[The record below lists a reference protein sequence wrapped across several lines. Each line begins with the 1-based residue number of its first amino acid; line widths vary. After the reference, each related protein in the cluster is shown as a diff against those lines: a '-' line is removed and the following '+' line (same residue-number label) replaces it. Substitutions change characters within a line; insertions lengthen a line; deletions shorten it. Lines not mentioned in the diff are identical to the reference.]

1 MSKETLSKF
10 FASIF
15 VLFVSPFI
23 GEGLSCST
31 PFLEMINPINFILL
45 MMLYGFGA
53 LITREL
59 TLRWQTKSY
68 AFLTLIF
75 LGLAYGCIE
84 EGLFLMSFFNPE
96 WGDLGD
102 FQYYGRVMGVN
113 WTWAVFLAI
122 FHMVFSIIVPIVFAH
137 FTFPTIKEEKWLP
150 NYLLIIF
157 IVLFFLGGGV
167 WIFFVYT
174 DFGYLPGIL
183 EYLLCLFVT
192 ILLIL
197 LARFVPNNFLEDQ
210 NRRFLSSDST
220 YSTQESYPT
229 PTNENKST
237 KNLFLFSGSLFIASF
252 LWGLFFFI
260 GGYLF
265 SSNKVHPTIP
275 IFFQIGL
282 TLLLLA
288 LLILSIRNKTPNN
301 SVLLFFSMLG
311 AYSFLYFFHLLIA
324 DLISKIAYGILGM
337 GLVFLVFLLHYIFSK
352 KSENI
357 AGVTPTIITDE

>member
-1 MSKETLSKF
+1 
-10 FASIF
+10 
-15 VLFVSPFI
+15 
-23 GEGLSCST
+23 
-31 PFLEMINPINFILL
+31 
-45 MMLYGFGA
+45 MLYGFGA

-59 TLRWQTKSY
+59 TLRWQNKSY

-84 EGLFLMSFFNPE
+84 EGLFLMSFFNPD

-122 FHMVFSIIVPIVFAH
+122 FHMVFSIIVPIVLAH
-137 FTFPTIKEEKWLP
+137 YAFPTIKEEQWLP

-157 IVLFFLGGGV
+157 IVLFLLGGGV

-197 LARFVPNNFLEDQ
+197 LARFIPNNFLEEP
-210 NRRFLSSDST
+210 NKRFPSNGSINSD
-220 YSTQESYPT
+220 QESYPT
-229 PTNENKST
+229 STKTKST
-237 KNLFLFSGSLFIASF
+237 KNLFLFSVSLFIASF

-265 SSNKVHPTIP
+265 SSNKVHPIIP

-282 TLLLLA
+282 TVLWLL
-288 LLILSIRNKTPNN
+288 LLILSIRSKTPNN
-301 SVLLFFSMLG
+301 SILLFFSIFG

-324 DLISKIAYGILGM
+324 DLISKIAYGIIGIA
-337 GLVFLVFLLHYIFSK
+337 LVFLVFLLHYIFST
-352 KSENI
+352 KSKNQTEITSTMI
-357 AGVTPTIITDE
+357 AEEQN